1 MACFTRRQREKMDR
15 LYEES
20 MGKDVLFGW
29 KTPADEKQRYE
40 KQKGGLEGYVVATAQ
55 ELNTIFG
62 HPHPGEY
69 KVAFDWMAF
78 YPKEVEVIRYHDPE
92 WNSVIDRVKRM
103 FRKPYGKMD
112 YSIHR
117 YWPVISVYDWKSTS
131 CYDKRYPSPMSYL
144 RTANKATTM
153 IWLTPPDTWN
163 KGVSR
168 EISYTQQKQLNDLDR
183 RDEIGVAHG
192 IEWHVGGNFDDAP
205 KVVQSMLD
213 YYRGS
218 YKSPPVLNYPHTSLI
233 IPRQE

>member
-1 MACFTRRQREKMDR
+1 MDR
-15 LYEES
+15 LYEDS

-62 HPHPGEY
+62 QPHPGEH
-69 KVAFDWMAF
+69 KVAFDWMAY

-92 WNSVIDRVKRM
+92 YSGITERITRM

-112 YSIHR
+112 YSIHK

-131 CYDKRYPSPMSYL
+131 CYHNRYPSPMSYL
-144 RTANKATTM
+144 RKANRATTM

-163 KGVSR
+163 KGVPK

-183 RDEIGVAHG
+183 ADEIGAANG

-205 KVVQSMLD
+205 KVVQKMLD
-213 YYRGS
+213 FYRGS

-233 IPRQE
+233 IPRQG